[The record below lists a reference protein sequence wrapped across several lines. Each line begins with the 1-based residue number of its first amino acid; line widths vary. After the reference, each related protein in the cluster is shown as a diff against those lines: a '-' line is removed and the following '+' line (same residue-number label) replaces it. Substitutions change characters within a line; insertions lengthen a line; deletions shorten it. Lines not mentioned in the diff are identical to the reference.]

1 MGTRYT
7 ITRHGGKMSIK
18 IDLGS
23 VMFVPKGDWQPDV
36 TYERNNLVRYSN
48 AAWMCRVASSIG
60 VEPSKSSTDWYVL
73 AEDTSNVASV
83 NGMTGEVEI
92 EVVPTNHASETA
104 DYGVGSTSSYGHVK
118 LTDTVAGEYTAKAG
132 YSISPAAVYQI
143 QSFIDNTI
151 VPGINEA
158 TIKASDAYNLAADTD
173 TILAPIKDIVGEL
186 EEKTNSAIKDIQV
199 NGTTV
204 TITKNDGTTVTVYTQ
219 DTDNDTKV
227 MNTSNSNVKAFI
239 TGTTLATS
247 AAGTQ
252 VFDTSVYLTEVA
264 GVLHVSRLEAGNGSI
279 WIE

>member
-1 MGTRYT
+1 
-7 ITRHGGKMSIK
+7 MSIK

-48 AAWMCRVASSIG
+48 AAWMCRVASSTGIA
-60 VEPSKSSTDWYVL
+60 PSKDSTDWYVL

-83 NGMTGEVEI
+83 NGMTGEVTI
-92 EVVPTNHASETA
+92 EAAPINHASESA
-104 DYGVGSTSSYGHVK
+104 DYGVGSAYTYGHVK
-118 LTDTVAGEYTAKAG
+118 LTDTVSGDFTANAG
-132 YSISPAAVYQI
+132 YAISSAAVYQI
-143 QSFIDNTI
+143 QTYIENTVI
-151 VPGINEA
+151 PGINEA
-158 TIKASDAYNLAADTD
+158 AIKANDAYNLAADTD

-186 EEKTNSAIKDIQV
+186 EEKTDGAIKDIQF

-204 TITKNDGTTVTVYTQ
+204 TITKNDGTTSTTYTQ
-219 DTDNDTKV
+219 DTNDDTKV

-252 VFDTSVYLTEVA
+252 VFDTGVYLTEVP
-264 GVLHVSRLEAGNGSI
+264 GVLHVSRLEAGYGSI

>member
-1 MGTRYT
+1 
-7 ITRHGGKMSIK
+7 MSIK

-48 AAWMCRVASSIG
+48 AAWMCRVASSTG

-83 NGMTGEVEI
+83 NGMTGEVKI
-92 EVVPTNHASETA
+92 EVVPTNHASETTN
-104 DYGVGSTSSYGHVK
+104 YGIGSNTSYGHVR
-118 LTDTVAGEYTAKAG
+118 LTDTIAKEYTAMAG
-132 YSISPAAVYQI
+132 YSVSPAAVYQI
-143 QSFIDNTI
+143 QTFINDTVI
-151 VPGINEA
+151 PGINEA

-173 TILAPIKDIVGEL
+173 TILAPIKDIVDEL
-186 EEKTNSAIKDIQV
+186 EEKTNGAIKDIQV
-199 NGTTV
+199 DGTTV
-204 TITKNDGTTVTVYTQ
+204 TITKNDGTAVTVYTQ

-252 VFDTSVYLTEVA
+252 VFDTNVYLTEVA

>member
-1 MGTRYT
+1 
-7 ITRHGGKMSIK
+7 MSIK

-48 AAWMCRVASSIG
+48 AAWMCVVASSTG
-60 VEPSKSSTDWYVL
+60 VEPSKASTDWYVL

-83 NGMTGEVEI
+83 NGMTGEVRI
-92 EVVPTNHASETA
+92 EVVPTNHASETTN
-104 DYGVGSTSSYGHVK
+104 YGVGSASAYGHVK
-118 LTDTVAGEYTAKAG
+118 LVDTAVGEYTAIAG
-132 YSISPAAVYQI
+132 YAISPAAVYQI
-143 QSFIDNTI
+143 ESFINDTV

-158 TIKASDAYNLAADTD
+158 AIKAADAYNLAADTD

-186 EEKTNSAIKDIQV
+186 EEKTDGAIKDIQF

-204 TITKNDGTTVTVYTQ
+204 TIIKNDGTTSTTYTQ
-219 DTDNDTKV
+219 DTNEDTKV

-252 VFDTSVYLTEVA
+252 VFDTNVYLTEVP